1 MHRRLMPSRLSG
13 IVWVSVLA
21 ATGVVTVLMR
31 ADRTDFRGI
40 AEDSKQSV
48 SSASAVEIVELMVE
62 PGQIVSV
69 GDTLVR
75 LRDHELSVR
84 IAEILHDIQDAS
96 GDARLNKAESQRRIS
111 ELGAAYQARKAEYLG
126 EIRTLQEQRE
136 RNRGLV
142 SGFQAMGLQPP
153 DSSGGEALQDRIQAL
168 EHQIQVEEA
177 GMRSQ
182 VALLEGSKGDLSR
195 LATTRNEAIRSELAL
210 LREEESRLTILA
222 LADGVVDSINF
233 RVGEKVSPFAPILT
247 ISGHR
252 PTLVRGYIHEKLPIH
267 LVVGDSVDVSTVGM
281 RTARLRGVVVGLGSR
296 IMEFPLR
303 LWKIPNFPLWGR
315 EVIVRIP
322 ADNPLLL
329 GEMVNVHRG
338 SNPLAGLAP

>member
-1 MHRRLMPSRLSG
+1 MHRRVLPSRLSG
-13 IVWVSVLA
+13 VVWISVLA

-40 AEDSKQSV
+40 AEDAKQSV
-48 SSASAVEIVELMVE
+48 SSASAVEIMELMVE

-84 IAEILHDIQDAS
+84 IAEILHDIQDAT
-96 GDARLNKAESQRRIS
+96 GDASLNKAESQRRIS

-142 SGFQAMGLQPP
+142 SGFQALGLQTP
-153 DSSGGEALQDRIQAL
+153 DSTGEALADRIKAL

-195 LATTRNEAIRSELAL
+195 LATTRDEAIRSELSL
-210 LREEESRLTILA
+210 LRGEESRLTIRA
-222 LADGVVDSINF
+222 LSSGVVDSINF

-267 LVVGDSVDVSTVGM
+267 LALGDSVEVSTVGM
-281 RTARLRGVVVGLGSR
+281 RTAKFQGVVVGLGSR

-303 LWKIPNFPLWGR
+303 LWKIPNYPLWGR
-315 EVIVRIP
+315 EVIVKIP

-338 SNPLAGLAP
+338 SNPLAGIAR

>member
-1 MHRRLMPSRLSG
+1 MHRRLLPSRLSG

-40 AEDSKQSV
+40 AEDAKQSV
-48 SSASAVEIVELMVE
+48 SSASAVEILEIKVQ
-62 PGQIVSV
+62 PGQIVSA
-69 GDTLVR
+69 GDTLLR

-96 GDARLNKAESQRRIS
+96 GDASLNKAESQRRIS
-111 ELGAAYQARKAEYLG
+111 ELGAAYQSRKAEYLG

-136 RNRGLV
+136 RNRALV
-142 SGFQAMGLQPP
+142 TSFQAMGVKAS
-153 DSSGGEALQDRIQAL
+153 DSAGETLQDRIQAL
-168 EHQIQVEEA
+168 EQQIKVEEA

-195 LATTRNEAIRSELAL
+195 LAATRDQAIRAELAL
-210 LREEESRLTILA
+210 LREEESRLTIRA
-222 LADGVVDSINF
+222 LASGVVDSINF

-252 PTLVRGYIHEKLPIH
+252 PSLVRGYVHEKLPIH
-267 LVVGDSVDVSTVGM
+267 LALGDSVDVSTVGM
-281 RTARLRGVVVGLGSR
+281 RTAKFRGVVVGLGSR
-296 IMEFPLR
+296 IMELPMR
-303 LWKIPNFPLWGR
+303 LWKIPNYPLWGR

-338 SNPLAGLAP
+338 AIPLGGLAP

>member
-1 MHRRLMPSRLSG
+1 MHRRLVPSKLSG

-40 AEDSKQSV
+40 AEDAKQSV
-48 SSASAVEIVELMVE
+48 SSASAVEILEIKVQ

-69 GDTLVR
+69 GDTLLR

-96 GDARLNKAESQRRIS
+96 GDASLNKAESQRRIS
-111 ELGAAYQARKAEYLG
+111 ELGAAYQSRKAEYLG
-126 EIRTLQEQRE
+126 EIRTLQEQRD
-136 RNRGLV
+136 RNRALV
-142 SGFQAMGLQPP
+142 SSFQAMGVRTS
-153 DSSGGEALQDRIQAL
+153 DSSGETLQDRIQAL
-168 EHQIQVEEA
+168 EHQIKVEEA

-195 LATTRNEAIRSELAL
+195 LAATRDQAIRTELAL
-210 LREEESRLTILA
+210 LREEESRLTIRA
-222 LADGVVDSINF
+222 LASGVVDSINF

-252 PTLVRGYIHEKLPIH
+252 PTLVRGYVHEKLPIH
-267 LVVGDSVDVSTVGM
+267 LALGDSVDVSTVGM
-281 RTARLRGVVVGLGSR
+281 RTARFRGVVVGLGSR
-296 IMEFPLR
+296 IMELPMR
-303 LWKIPNFPLWGR
+303 LWKIPNYPLWGR

-322 ADNPLLL
+322 SDNPLLL

-338 SNPLAGLAP
+338 AIPLGGPAP

>member
-48 SSASAVEIVELMVE
+48 SSASAVEILELMVE
-62 PGQIVSV
+62 PGQIVST

-96 GDARLNKAESQRRIS
+96 GDASLNKAESQRRIS

-142 SGFQAMGLQPP
+142 SGFQAMGVQTS
-153 DSSGGEALQDRIQAL
+153 DSSGEALQDRIQAL
-168 EHQIQVEEA
+168 EHQIRVEEA

-195 LATTRNEAIRSELAL
+195 LAATRNEAIRSELAL
-210 LREEESRLTILA
+210 LREEESRLTIRA
-222 LADGVVDSINF
+222 LSSGVVDSINF

-267 LVVGDSVDVSTVGM
+267 LVVGDSVDLSTVGM
-281 RTARLRGVVVGLGSR
+281 RTAKFRGVVVGLGSR

-303 LWKIPNFPLWGR
+303 LWKIPNYPLWGR
-315 EVIVRIP
+315 EVIVKIP
-322 ADNPLLL
+322 AENPLLL
-329 GEMVNVHRG
+329 GEMVNVHRA
-338 SNPLAGLAP
+338 SSPLSGVAP